1 MNVARKHRSLKEM
14 CLKRQECHQGRLA
27 SQLPSGLRGD
37 IYLAEFIMVQAHK
50 LDFNSA
56 KREPIYWV
64 GVGRLIIL
72 AQLLAHYLRKKNNL
86 LIYNEKW
93 NCQGGQNAHI
103 AMSSNFFSCGKG
115 T

>member
-1 MNVARKHRSLKEM
+1 M
-14 CLKRQECHQGRLA
+14 CLKRQECHQSRLA

-37 IYLAEFIMVQAHK
+37 IYLAEFIMVRAHK

-64 GVGRLIIL
+64 GVGGVCGEIDNTSSALSPL
-72 AQLLAHYLRKKNNL
+72 FEKLKKNL
-86 LIYNEKW
+86 LIYDEKW

-103 AMSSNFFSCGKG
+103 AMSSKFFSCRKCA
-115 T
+115 